1 VFKYLLSY
9 NTSGKEICINCN
21 YGRENSLLNQIID
34 SIKYETYL
42 RTIDKNFSIPIEK
55 YSLSITSIENKIVFK
70 KKE

>member
-1 VFKYLLSY
+1 MFKYLLSY
-9 NTSGKEICINCN
+9 TTSGKEICINCN
-21 YGRENSLLNQIID
+21 YGRENSLINQIID

-42 RTIDKNFSIPIEK
+42 RTINKNFSIPLEK